1 MKSTEDK
8 ICLNLSRSQ
17 QRRIEQL
24 HKQHD
29 QLHFLLASLTFIMRL
44 QKLLLWMNRGLDE
57 DDLLFHLKTPW

>member
-24 HKQHD
+24 HKQHY
-29 QLHFLLASLTFIMRL
+29 QLHLLLTSSTTIIRL
-44 QKLLLWMNRGLDE
+44 QKLLLWMNR
-57 DDLLFHLKTPW
+57 F